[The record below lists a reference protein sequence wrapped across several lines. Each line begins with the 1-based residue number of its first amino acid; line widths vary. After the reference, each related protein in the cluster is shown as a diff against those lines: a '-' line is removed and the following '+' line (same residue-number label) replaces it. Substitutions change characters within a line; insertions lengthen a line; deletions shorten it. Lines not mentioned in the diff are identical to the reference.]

1 MANGN
6 GSAKIVRALMTVTG
20 KGTTLFNDRIQGGRS
35 LKVWGWTTDHYEVAI
50 QALAKQGIEA
60 RLVTSPLI
68 NKKWHVGGSLRIHTK
83 EAA

>member
-20 KGTTLFNDRIQGGRS
+20 KGTTLFNDRIKGGRS
-35 LKVWGWTTDHYEVAI
+35 LKVWGWTKDHYKVAI
-50 QALAKQGIEA
+50 QALAEQGIEA
-60 RLVTSPLI
+60 RLI